1 MIMETTTHTTYSPP
15 SKRTIFHPNLQKKK
29 LNDWTIKRLFKRKLF
44 CFPLAFTWE
53 RNFFQNS
60 KVNMLTVGF
69 IPLFVFEKPYKN
81 INKHNWMPSAHR
93 SCRYLP
99 PNERLS
105 NSRRKF
111 AYNSCAL
118 FYMCCK
124 YNILLTWEMWTI
136 IVSTAITLQ
145 TVETTCPNGNVVY
158 ASELAMPWRRKH
170 RRTRIR
176 GKIRKFSKKQ
186 LTSTIRQPFNHLYR
200 DERKFAESNQAISK
214 REMQALS
221 RRNRSP
227 LMREQPRKSWLES
240 PWVVQQMLT
249 PGRENALS
257 VSSMHKPHNLAV

>member
-1 MIMETTTHTTYSPP
+1 METTTHTTYSPP
-15 SKRTIFHPNLQKKK
+15 SKRTVFYLNLHKKK
-29 LNDWTIKRLFKRKLF
+29 LYERTIKRLFKRKLF
-44 CFPLAFTWE
+44 CFPLAFTLE
-53 RNFFQNS
+53 LNFFQNS

-81 INKHNWMPSAHR
+81 INKHNWMPYAHR
-93 SCRYLP
+93 SCRYLLR
-99 PNERLS
+99 NERLS

-111 AYNSCAL
+111 AYNSYAL

-158 ASELAMPWRRKH
+158 ASELAEWTHKH
-170 RRTRIR
+170 RRTRITD
-176 GKIRKFSKKQ
+176 KIRIFSKEQ

-227 LMREQPRKSWLES
+227 LMRE
-240 PWVVQQMLT
+240 
-249 PGRENALS
+249 
-257 VSSMHKPHNLAV
+257 